1 MKQFPGCLGLPF
13 WMMATLVGNLLPLGA
28 AEVRQDPAR
37 NPEPVIPAK
46 SRVVISENPELV
58 RRFQVNTA
66 RIPETFNKSLLALT
80 RKSSIPQAW
89 SQFVSPD
96 DVVGI
101 KIVTAGGA
109 VMSSHRS
116 LIDAIVAGLQSAGIK
131 PNNIIVWDRYEDQMI
146 SAGYI
151 PMESTNEWQ
160 CLSVQPGAGFDPKK
174 NYFNE
179 VVGQLIW
186 GDHDFVGR
194 SDTPHIPV
202 EDLLKREPKKTGEEE
217 KKKETPKQISNRSY
231 YTTILTK
238 KITKLIN
245 VPVMSDHQRLGL
257 NGCIASL
264 ALASVDNQRRFQT
277 PADFSGLAIAEIYA
291 DDVIRKK
298 TVLHVMDGLIAQF
311 AGGPEF
317 VPNYTESPGILILSR
332 DPVAIDSLALERI
345 EAWRRERKVVPVGDA
360 ANHIIQAARSGLG
373 NIDRDLIEVVVVR

>member
-1 MKQFPGCLGLPF
+1 MKPFLCHLPLISGL
-13 WMMATLVGNLLPLGA
+13 MAFLAANLLPLQS
-28 AEVRQDPAR
+28 AEVRKEPTA
-37 NPEPVIPAK
+37 NPEPAPPLK
-46 SRVVISENPELV
+46 SRVVVTENPDLV
-58 RRFQVNTA
+58 HRFQVNTA
-66 RIPETFNKSLLALT
+66 LIPQTFNKSLMALT
-80 RKSSIPQAW
+80 RKGTVKEAW
-89 SQFVSPD
+89 TQFVSSE

-101 KIVTAGGA
+101 KINTAGGA

-131 PNNIIVWDRYEDQMI
+131 PHNIIIWDRYDDQMI

-151 PMESTNEWQ
+151 PMESSNDWQ

-174 NYFNE
+174 TYFNE

-186 GDHDFVGR
+186 GDLDFVGR
-194 SDTPHIPV
+194 SDTPLLPV
-202 EDLLKREPKKTGEEE
+202 DDLLKEAPAKPGQDE

-245 VPVMSDHQRLGL
+245 VPVLSDHQRLGL
-257 NGCIASL
+257 NGCITSL

-277 PADFSGLAIAEIYA
+277 PADFSGLAITEIYS
-291 DDVIRKK
+291 DEVIKK
-298 TVLHVMDGLIAQF
+298 KAVLHIMDGLIAQF

-332 DPVAIDSLALERI
+332 DPVAIDTLALERI
-345 EAWRRERKVVPVGDA
+345 EAWRRDRQVVPIGDA
-360 ANHIIQAARSGLG
+360 ANHIAQAARSGLG
-373 NIDRDLIEVVVVR
+373 TNNRELMEVVVVK